1 MPMIATLQDGHTT
14 VCLSPRHAASGHCSR
29 FVSKSPRP
37 RSWSRTMQESGVGV
51 ESPPSCTKRS

>member
-51 ESPPSCTKRS
+51 